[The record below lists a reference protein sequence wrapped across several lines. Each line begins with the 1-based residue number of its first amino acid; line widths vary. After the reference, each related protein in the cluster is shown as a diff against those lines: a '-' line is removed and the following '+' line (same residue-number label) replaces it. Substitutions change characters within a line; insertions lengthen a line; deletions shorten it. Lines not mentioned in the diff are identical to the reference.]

1 MAKIELSL
9 IQELRT
15 RTGVGMMDCKKA
27 LEEAD
32 GDLEKAVEILRKK
45 GAAVAAKRA
54 GNETSQGL
62 VCSYI
67 HSGSKVGVLVE
78 VDCETDFVARTDAVK
93 QFAQDIALHI
103 AASKPLCVT
112 AADLDPAYIEK
123 ERAFFTEQLASS
135 GKPAAMIEKIVEG
148 KLQKL
153 YSDVCLM
160 GQPFVKNDKVT
171 IDDLLKDLIAKM
183 GEKIIVRRF
192 VRYEVGA

>member
-9 IQELRT
+9 IQELRN

-27 LEEAD
+27 LEEAH
-32 GDLEKAVEILRKK
+32 GDMEKAVEILRKK

-54 GNETSQGL
+54 ENETSQGL

-67 HSGSKVGVLVE
+67 HTGAKVGVLVE

-93 QFAQDIALHI
+93 QFAQDVALHI
-103 AASKPLCVT
+103 AACKPMCVD
-112 AADLDPAYIEK
+112 AAGIDPVYLEK
-123 ERAFFTEQLASS
+123 ERAFFTEQLVSS

-153 YSDVCLM
+153 QSDVCLM
-160 GQPFVKNDKVT
+160 SQPFVKNDKVT

-183 GEKIIVRRF
+183 GEKIVIRRF

>member
-27 LEEAD
+27 LEEAN
-32 GDLEKAVEILRKK
+32 GDMEQAITILRKK

-67 HSGSKVGVLVE
+67 HAGSQVGVLVE
-78 VDCETDFVARTDAVK
+78 LNCETDFVARTDAVK
-93 QFAQDIALHI
+93 QFAQDVAIHI
-103 AASKPLCVT
+103 AACKPLCVD
-112 AADLDPAYIEK
+112 AAGLDPAYLEK
-123 ERAFFTEQLASS
+123 ERAFFTEQLVSS

-148 KLQKL
+148 KVQKL

-183 GEKIIVRRF
+183 GEKIMIRRF
-192 VRYEVGA
+192 VRYEVGV

>member
-123 ERAFFTEQLASS
+123 ERAFFTEQLRILNNAVCNNCFVMGDFNLVARMSNRPDYQC
-135 GKPAAMIEKIVEG
+135 KEPL
-148 KLQKL
+148 KL
-153 YSDVCLM
+153 
-160 GQPFVKNDKVT
+160 
-171 IDDLLKDLIAKM
+171 
-183 GEKIIVRRF
+183 
-192 VRYEVGA
+192 

>member
-9 IQELRT
+9 IQELRN

-27 LEEAD
+27 LEEAN
-32 GDLEKAVEILRKK
+32 GDIEKAAEILRKK

-54 GNETSQGL
+54 ENVTSQGI
-62 VCSYI
+62 VASYI
-67 HSGSKVGVLVE
+67 HAGSKVGVLVE

-93 QFAQDIALHI
+93 QFAQDLALHI

-112 AADLDPAYIEK
+112 SADLDPAYLEK
-123 ERAFFTEQLASS
+123 ERKFFTEQLASS
-135 GKPAAMIEKIVEG
+135 GKPANMIEKIVEG
-148 KLQKL
+148 KVQKL
-153 YSDVCLM
+153 YSEACLM

-183 GEKIIVRRF
+183 GEKIVVRRF